1 MKNMTDKSELI
12 QLICEVGGEDE
23 KPEFLINFPESEL
36 KNYYDCLKKKQESQ
50 SSKAEQTVCN

>member
-1 MKNMTDKSELI
+1 MTGKEELI
-12 QLICEVGGEDE
+12 QIICEAGENE
-23 KPEFLINFPESEL
+23 KPEYLINFPESEL